1 VKILILTLVF
11 PPDNVSTAHI
21 VGRLAAEFA
30 REGHQVVALTSTP
43 HYHPDAGGLWRQQLR
58 RVVGRLVQRSDI
70 DGVTAYHVWM
80 PSKNRQP
87 AARVIAWLWFHAATT
102 VLGMVVGTGSDVI
115 LAPSPPLT
123 IGVEARL
130 LGLRHRAPFV
140 YNVQEVYPDVAV
152 TLGAIRNRSIIRV
165 LKSLESW
172 VYAKARFVTVIGA
185 RMRSNLLAKG
195 VPPEQVVT
203 IPNFVDPD
211 ELPIR
216 PANNPF
222 AATHGLVG
230 RFVVSYA
237 GNFGVPQGLHTVIQ
251 AAQLLRDMENIE
263 FVLIGDGSAAG
274 ELRRHVES
282 EGLRNVRFLPFQ
294 PFDLVPDIYAAS
306 DICLVPQAEGTGLH
320 GLPSKIYRIMAC
332 GRPMI
337 GICDADSEVAELIR
351 EAQCGLVVRP
361 NDPDALAVAVKAAF
375 TSGPAWHLRGAQGRS
390 FVQQRYSVREVAN
403 AYLDLFESAR
413 SGAAVSA

>member
-30 REGHQVVALTSTP
+30 HAGHQVVVLTSTP
-43 HYHPDAGGLWRQQLR
+43 HYHPDADGRWRQKLR
-58 RVVGRLVQRSDI
+58 PVVGPLVQRSDT

-80 PSKNRQP
+80 PSKNQQP
-87 AARVIAWLWFHAATT
+87 AARLVAWLWFHAATT

-115 LAPSPPLT
+115 VAPSPPLT

-140 YNVQEVYPDVAV
+140 YNVQELYPDVAIA
-152 TLGAIRNRSIIRV
+152 LGAIRNGSIIRL
-165 LKSLESW
+165 LKWLERW
-172 VYAKARFVTVIGA
+172 VYAQARFVTVIGA

-195 VPPEQVVT
+195 VPPEEVIT
-203 IPNFVDPD
+203 IPNFVDAD

-216 PANNPF
+216 PRNNAF
-222 AATHGLVG
+222 AAAHGLDG

-237 GNFGVPQGLHTVIQ
+237 GNLGVPQGLNTVIQ
-251 AAQLLRDMENIE
+251 AAQLLREAENIE
-263 FVLIGDGSAAG
+263 FVLIGDGAAAG
-274 ELRRHVES
+274 DLRRQAES
-282 EGLRNVRFLPFQ
+282 LGLRNVRFLPFQ
-294 PFDLVPDIYAAS
+294 PFDVVPDIYAAS
-306 DICLVPQAEGTGLH
+306 DVCLVPQAAGTGLH

-337 GICDADSEVAELIR
+337 GMCDPDSEVADLIR
-351 EAQCGLVVRP
+351 DAQCGLVVRP
-361 NDPDALAVAVKAAF
+361 NDPEALAVAVTTASE
-375 TSGPAWHLRGAQGRS
+375 SGPAWNLRGAQGRS
-390 FVQQRYSVREVAN
+390 FVQRWYSVGEVTT
-403 AYLDLFESAR
+403 AYLSLFEGAR
-413 SGAAVSA
+413 SSRRQ

>member
-1 VKILILTLVF
+1 MKILILTLVF

-21 VGRLAAEFA
+21 VGRLASEFA
-30 REGHQVVALTSTP
+30 RDGHQVVALTSTP
-43 HYHPDAGGLWRQQLR
+43 HYHPDAGQRWRQQLTP
-58 RVVGRLVQRSDI
+58 VVGRLVQRSDTR
-70 DGVTAYHVWM
+70 GVTAYHVWM
-80 PSKNRQP
+80 PSKDQQP
-87 AARVIAWLWFHAATT
+87 GARLVAWLWFHAATT

-130 LGLRHRAPFV
+130 LGLRHRVPFV

-152 TLGAIRNRSIIRV
+152 ALGAIGNRSIIRF
-165 LKSLESW
+165 LKWLERW
-172 VYAKARFVTVIGA
+172 VYARARFVTVIGA

-216 PANNPF
+216 PRNNSF
-222 AATHGLVG
+222 AAAHGLVG

-237 GNFGVPQGLHTVIQ
+237 GNLGVPQGLTTVIQ
-251 AAQLLRDMENIE
+251 AAQLLRETENIE
-263 FVLIGDGSAAG
+263 FVLIGDGAAAG
-274 ELRRHVES
+274 DLRRRVES
-282 EGLRNVRFLPFQ
+282 NGLPNVRFLPFQ
-294 PFDLVPDIYAAS
+294 PFDVVPDIYAAS
-306 DICLVPQAEGTGLH
+306 DVCLVPQAEGTGLH

-337 GICDADSEVAELIR
+337 GICDADSEVAELIH
-351 EAQCGLVVRP
+351 EAECGLVVPP
-361 NDPDALAVAVKAAF
+361 NDPDALAGAVKAACA
-375 TSGPAWHLRGAQGRS
+375 SGQAWNLKGTQGRS
-390 FVQQRYSVREVAN
+390 FVQQRYSVRGVAN
-403 AYLDLFESAR
+403 AYLSLFEGAR
-413 SGAAVSA
+413 LSRRE